1 MLFGYAF
8 LVGTRPG
15 GSPHRSGRRGTV
27 TRGPRVHGPL
37 PRDVMDDVRAT
48 ARGGRADEAIKLL
61 EEAVSALSRD
71 RAKAAA
77 KAASQAKSLAP
88 RSGAIR
94 EVLGIA
100 HYQEERFREALTELQ
115 TYRRI
120 TGRVDQNHLIA
131 DSHRALGAP
140 EKAVAL
146 VQEVLGA
153 RVSDEVRAE
162 AAVVGGAALADL
174 GRYDEALT
182 LLRRFS
188 TKSEMARPHDLRVW
202 YVMGDVLE
210 RAGRKAEAAK
220 EFRRIVRHDPGALDA
235 AERLAALS

>member
-1 MLFGYAF
+1 
-8 LVGTRPG
+8 
-15 GSPHRSGRRGTV
+15 
-27 TRGPRVHGPL
+27 
-37 PRDVMDDVRAT
+37 MDDVRAT

-71 RAKAAA
+71 RPKVAAR
-77 KAASQAKSLAP
+77 AASQAKGLAP

-100 HYQEERFREALTELQ
+100 HYQQEKFREALSELQ
-115 TYRRI
+115 AYRRM
-120 TGRVDQNHLIA
+120 TGRLDQNHLIA

-140 EKAVAL
+140 EKAVPL

-153 RVSDEVRAE
+153 RISDEARAE

-174 GRYDEALT
+174 GRYEEALT

-188 TKSEMARPHDLRVW
+188 TNTEVARPHDLRVW
-202 YVMGDVLE
+202 YVTGDVLE

>member
-1 MLFGYAF
+1 
-8 LVGTRPG
+8 V
-15 GSPHRSGRRGTV
+15 
-27 TRGPRVHGPL
+27 
-37 PRDVMDDVRAT
+37 DDVRAT

-71 RAKAAA
+71 RPKVAAR
-77 KAASQAKSLAP
+77 AASQAKGLAP

-100 HYQEERFREALTELQ
+100 HYQQEKFREALSELQ
-115 TYRRI
+115 AYRRM
-120 TGRVDQNHLIA
+120 TGRLDQNHLIA

-140 EKAVAL
+140 EKAVPL

-153 RVSDEVRAE
+153 RISDEARAE

-174 GRYDEALT
+174 GRYEEALT

-188 TKSEMARPHDLRVW
+188 TNTEVARPHDLRVW
-202 YVMGDVLE
+202 YVTGDVLE

>member
-1 MLFGYAF
+1 MSPQPRGARQPA
-8 LVGTRPG
+8 RP
-15 GSPHRSGRRGTV
+15 RGTAG
-27 TRGPRVHGPL
+27 RAPRVHAPL
-37 PRDVMDDVRAT
+37 SRDVVDDVRAT
-48 ARGGRADEAIKLL
+48 AHAGRADEAIKLL

-71 RAKAAA
+71 RPKPAVQAASAA
-77 KAASQAKSLAP
+77 KALAP

-100 HYQEERFREALTELQ
+100 HYQQERFREALTELQ
-115 TYRRI
+115 AYRRM

-131 DSHRALGAP
+131 DSQRALGAP

-182 LLRRFS
+182 LLRKFS
-188 TKSEMARPHDLRVW
+188 TRPEIARPHDLRVW
-202 YVMGDVLE
+202 YVIGDVLE
-210 RAGRKAEAAK
+210 RAGRRAEAAK
-220 EFRRIVRHDPGALDA
+220 EFRRIVRHDPVALDA